1 MKTKKMIG
9 GAVALVVL
17 VLGLMWL
24 YGFIKVKCE
33 WVDSMGEI
41 ASLNPISK
49 SGAKAAMSDSQIE
62 QLEMVEQFKN
72 GLGL

>member
-1 MKTKKMIG
+1 MKKAIIG
-9 GAVALVVL
+9 IVILSLLMFG
-17 VLGLMWL
+17 GLWL

-41 ASLNPISK
+41 ASLNPITK
-49 SGAKAAMSDSQIE
+49 SGAKAAMDKDQIE
-62 QLEMVEQFKN
+62 QLQMVEQFKN